1 MVIIRKVL
9 SKDAGIIEIEKPEIQ
24 IVEEYAKKEISE
36 RELKILGFYLT
47 EHPIDK
53 YRNKYNIYSRN
64 INCFFDKNVK
74 IVVMV
79 SKIKETTTK
88 NNDIM
93 AFITASDE
101 YGSIDLTI
109 FPLVYKRFNDIKIG
123 DIIEV
128 IGHVEKR
135 YDKYQV
141 IVNNIRLLEG
151 D

>member
-1 MVIIRKVL
+1 
-9 SKDAGIIEIEKPEIQ
+9 
-24 IVEEYAKKEISE
+24 
-36 RELKILGFYLT
+36 
-47 EHPIDK
+47 
-53 YRNKYNIYSRN
+53 
-64 INCFFDKNVK
+64 
-74 IVVMV
+74 MV